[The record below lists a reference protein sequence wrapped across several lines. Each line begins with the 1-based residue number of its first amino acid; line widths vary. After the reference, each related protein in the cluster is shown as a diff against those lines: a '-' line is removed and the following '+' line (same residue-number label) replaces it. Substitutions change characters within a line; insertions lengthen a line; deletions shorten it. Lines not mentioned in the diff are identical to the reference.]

1 MKQMKAKVLRYSE
14 TLLKVAPTVKFT
26 PSIIVPLMKTH
37 QFGAANG
44 PTEPQLSM
52 QRLDYEAFIDPLCE
66 LSFEDKLM
74 S

>member
-1 MKQMKAKVLRYSE
+1 
-14 TLLKVAPTVKFT
+14 
-26 PSIIVPLMKTH
+26 MKTH

-52 QRLDYEAFIDPLCE
+52 QSLDYEAFIDPLCE